1 MHVAGQSAAWPG
13 NCSSHRAAK
22 CQEDEHDIHGPHLT
36 SQASK
41 RDTRVSSAAGTVP
54 KQSLPRPAHCP
65 SQTAVGDCPRP
76 GLPTRSCQ
84 ASECSL
90 CPSTAAPRAFDWD
103 SRVLPTTHPAGLS
116 RHWSI
121 ATGGGVDRLLT
132 DPGRGAH
139 ATFCVYIPPGPPG
152 DSGQDQTDKG
162 RTQSSTVRA
171 TSNPGG
177 T

>member
-1 MHVAGQSAAWPG
+1 MHVAGQSAAWLG
-13 NCSSHRAAK
+13 NYSSHRAAK
-22 CQEDEHDIHGPHLT
+22 CQEDEHDIHGPHLS

-54 KQSLPRPAHCP
+54 KQSLPRPATVPHRRRWA
-65 SQTAVGDCPRP
+65 TAHGLAFQHAPARPRNVLCVP
-76 GLPTRSCQ
+76 QQLPHGPLIRTVMCYLQ
-84 ASECSL
+84 PTL
-90 CPSTAAPRAFDWD
+90 RAFHVTGQQP
-103 SRVLPTTHPAGLS
+103 R
-116 RHWSI
+116 
-121 ATGGGVDRLLT
+121 GGGDRLLT

-152 DSGQDQTDKG
+152 DSGQDQRGKG

-177 T
+177 M